1 MLRLWS
7 MLIFVYPIF
16 LRKTDGSSAPLL
28 MNLVIAQSEP
38 ADSCEPPLASGA
50 LVVTLTADTGAASK
64 VNGKPRPRPPFP
76 EANSRVLDTRL
87 CFLCGRRPEA
97 FSKWPPPAS
106 PTRVRDFD
114 LVVAPHHE
122 LSPNIPPPPPVL
134 TQGRVAEITQR
145 AFSTSAIR
153 FVESVDFGDPKMC
166 IGCTTS
172 RPSRVNRESTPA
184 HSFICST
191 LITQHTHT
199 HVVVFDLNE

>member
-76 EANSRVLDTRL
+76 EANGRVLDTRL

-97 FSKWPPPAS
+97 FSKWPPPPLPRHACV
-106 PTRVRDFD
+106 T
-114 LVVAPHHE
+114 
-122 LSPNIPPPPPVL
+122 L
-134 TQGRVAEITQR
+134 T
-145 AFSTSAIR
+145 SSL
-153 FVESVDFGDPKMC
+153 
-166 IGCTTS
+166 
-172 RPSRVNRESTPA
+172 
-184 HSFICST
+184 H
-191 LITQHTHT
+191 LITSSLPTSPPTPRLDSRACRGNHSKGLLD
-199 HVVVFDLNE
+199 VCDPVR